1 MINFAKAGK
10 RIWQN
15 NHLVHRMAKSD
26 FDDQQFI
33 SNTSI
38 VAYLDGTGNGD
49 TDSEVVGAITNSLP
63 DVAYRFLKDDV
74 YVGQNVGM
82 AMMTSQLMRRM
93 LQRRSMLIA
102 PSLACHG
109 CLISKHMELMILW
122 EFRCF
127 EVNSVIR
134 EMCRLVSNV
143 FASANLLS
151 LQY

>member
-63 DVAYRFLKDDV
+63 DIARRFLKDGV
-74 YVGQNVGM
+74 YVGIANCGNGNDDESIDEEDAATQKHVDCSKLGVSWLPDIKAYGVNDTVGV
-82 AMMTSQLMRRM
+82 
-93 LQRRSMLIA
+93 
-102 PSLACHG
+102 SLLRG
-109 CLISKHMELMILW
+109 QFSDSRDVQIGE
-122 EFRCF
+122 
-127 EVNSVIR
+127 
-134 EMCRLVSNV
+134 
-143 FASANLLS
+143 
-151 LQY
+151 